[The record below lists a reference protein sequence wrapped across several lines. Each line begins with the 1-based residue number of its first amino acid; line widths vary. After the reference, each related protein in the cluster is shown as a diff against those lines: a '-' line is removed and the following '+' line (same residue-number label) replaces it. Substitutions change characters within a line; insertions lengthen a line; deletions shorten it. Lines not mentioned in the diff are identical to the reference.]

1 MNRILQLVP
10 TLLMVL
16 CVGCHDQTTAP
27 KQVSQLSARQAISTS
42 SKIQSFACPSA
53 PTVTVSDEASLLAA
67 IATASPGAVIAI
79 QGMIGLSHNL
89 FIATPRV
96 TLTCAAPGAG
106 LFALSPR
113 ASVLV
118 VVNVGGAGVAVEGLV
133 LDASR
138 APPPPRGGLLGS
150 PYYAGDFF
158 GVGLPV
164 PDVRFSNNTVTCG
177 PANCA
182 FFDNTPGAQILNN
195 SFTQGFA
202 SVTGVHIQFDV
213 GAGVWGTDFADSIR
227 VQGNVVTTTA
237 PSTFYRFGG
246 IRVIGYRGAII
257 ADNVVT
263 GPWYNS
269 LALRFDTKSR
279 VTGNRFE
286 FAAFNGILLGEPN
299 DPFGNSVQHSVF
311 KHNLVTGA
319 GNAGIFANQACYNI
333 LVGNDLHG
341 NAGNVGAIF
350 AVTTGANRFAG
361 NGTSIVIDHGAFDCN
376 GDGVNDPNMI
386 VTGDGNDDENEI
398 GDGQNDGRSNGQSDS
413 KSVGVSGA
421 WPRFG
426 VRSAIIRRSRIVL
439 Q

>member
-1 MNRILQLVP
+1 MNRILQLYP

-27 KQVSQLSARQAISTS
+27 RQASQLSARQAIAMS
-42 SKIQSFACPSA
+42 SKLKSFACPSA

-67 IATASPGAVIAI
+67 IATASPGAVIAV
-79 QGMIGLSHNL
+79 QGMVGLSHNL

-113 ASVLV
+113 VSVLV
-118 VVNVGGAGVAVEGLV
+118 VVDVGGVGVAVEGLV

-138 APPPPRGGLLGS
+138 APPPPRFGYIGS
-150 PYYAGDFF
+150 PFFAGDFS
-158 GVGLPV
+158 GPGLAV
-164 PDVRFSNNTVTCG
+164 PDVRFSNNSVTCG

-182 FFDNTPGAQILNN
+182 LFDNTPGAQILNN

-202 SVTGVHIQFDV
+202 SVTGVHIQF
-213 GAGVWGTDFADSIR
+213 GAGVLGTDFADSIR
-227 VQGNVVTTTA
+227 VQGNAVTTTA
-237 PSTFYRFGG
+237 PSTYYRFGG

-263 GPWYNS
+263 GSWYNS
-269 LALRFDTKSR
+269 LALRFVTKSR

-286 FAAFNGILLGEPN
+286 SAAFNGILLGEPN
-299 DPFGNSVQHSVF
+299 DPVGISVQHSVF
-311 KHNLVTGA
+311 RHNLVTGA
-319 GNAGIFANQACYNI
+319 GHAGIFANQACYNI

-361 NGTSIVIDHGAFDCN
+361 NGTSIVIDHGAFDCD
-376 GDGVNDPNMI
+376 GDGVNDPNII
-386 VTGDGNDDENEI
+386 VPGEGNDDEKEI
-398 GDGQNDGRSNGQSDS
+398 GDGHNDGRHIGQSDS
-413 KSVGVSGA
+413 KSVGVNGA

-426 VRSAIIRRSRIVL
+426 VRSAIVPRSRIVL